1 MSAREA
7 KPDLPIAVVSGPTGI
22 GKTAVALALARRLGG
37 ELVGADSVQVY
48 RGFDIGASKP
58 TAAELGDV
66 AHHLID
72 VRAPDEPLDAASY
85 AALADA
91 SIADIHARGR
101 VAIVVGGTGLWLR
114 ALLRGL
120 VSVPKVDA
128 ELRAKLE
135 TEWERAGALAM
146 HARLARVDPLSAQ
159 RIHVNDKLRVVR
171 ALEVHAQLGRPL
183 GDLRAAHA
191 LGAPRY
197 RDWTLIVDLP
207 RVQHVERVRARTR
220 SMLEHGLIEEVRR
233 LLARYGP
240 ELRALQSV
248 GYRQALEHL
257 QHGVPLP
264 QTELEID
271 RATLIYARRQRT
283 WWKNDS
289 SVRLR
294 STPAEAM
301 SEAVVKQIA
310 AHCRSELQENEPRLG
325 R

>member
-1 MSAREA
+1 MSAET
-7 KPDLPIAVVSGPTGI
+7 KPDIRIAVVSGPTGV

-58 TAAELGDV
+58 TAAELGGI
-66 AHHLID
+66 AHYLID

-101 VAIVVGGTGLWLR
+101 VPIVVGGTGLWLR

-128 ELRAKLE
+128 ALRAQLE
-135 TEWERAGALAM
+135 AEWEKAGALAM
-146 HARLARVDPLSAQ
+146 HARLARVDPRSAQ
-159 RIHVNDKLRVVR
+159 SIHLNDKLRVVR
-171 ALEVHAQLGRPL
+171 ALEVHAQVGRPL
-183 GDLRAAHA
+183 GDLRAEHA
-191 LGAPRY
+191 LGTPRY
-197 RDWTLIVDLP
+197 RDWTLLVDLP
-207 RVQHVERVRARTR
+207 RVQHVERVKARTR
-220 SMLEHGLIEEVRR
+220 AMLEQGLIEEVRA
-233 LLARYGP
+233 LVARYGP

-248 GYRQALEHL
+248 GYRQTLEHV
-257 QHGVPLP
+257 QRGVPLP
-264 QTELEID
+264 QTELDID
-271 RATLIYARRQRT
+271 RATLLYARRQRT
-283 WWKNDS
+283 WWKNDR

-301 SEAVVKQIA
+301 SEAVLKQIA
-310 AHCRSELQENEPRLG
+310 DHCGSELREDESGLSS
-325 R
+325 